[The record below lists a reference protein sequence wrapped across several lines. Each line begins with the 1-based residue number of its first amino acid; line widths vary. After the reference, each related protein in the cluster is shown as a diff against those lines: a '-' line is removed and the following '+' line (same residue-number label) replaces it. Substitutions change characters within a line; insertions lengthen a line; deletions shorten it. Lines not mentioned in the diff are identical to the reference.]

1 MERSRLISRGKSTR
15 EGHSHLPEE
24 VGTERCVGTTHSF
37 EYYRSIGKQ
46 LEPRYYNLEKPGS
59 LEKKKS
65 QDTDNCSIPHPRS
78 RGPRRDHRQ
87 PFFAVVRGRPGL
99 FVHSLVLCL
108 NCS

>member
-24 VGTERCVGTTHSF
+24 VGTERCMGTTHSF
-37 EYYRSIGKQ
+37 EYRSIRKAAGAKI
-46 LEPRYYNLEKPGS
+46 LYNLETRFS
-59 LEKKKS
+59 RKKKVS
-65 QDTDNCSIPHPRS
+65 RYRQLLYPSSPRS
-78 RGPRRDHRQ
+78 RSPRRDHRQ